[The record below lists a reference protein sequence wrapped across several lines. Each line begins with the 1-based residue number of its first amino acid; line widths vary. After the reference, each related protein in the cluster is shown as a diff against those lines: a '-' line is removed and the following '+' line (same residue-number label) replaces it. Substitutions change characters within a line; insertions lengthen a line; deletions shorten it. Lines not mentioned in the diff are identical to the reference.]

1 MTVFQLPEE
10 IVFPKPEL
18 ADVDGLLAIGGD
30 LSPLRLLTAY
40 SIGIFPWYNEDN
52 PILWWSLDP
61 RLVFFPAEAKFSK
74 SLMRKI
80 KHQEFEIR
88 IDTNFNKVIALCA
101 SQLRK
106 TQTGTWIN
114 KDVIKAYIRLYD
126 LGFAHSFEV
135 YKDNQLVGGL
145 YGLSLG
151 GVFMGES
158 MFHTVTDASK
168 VAFYYLVKYIESM
181 DFDFIDCQQVTTHL
195 VSFGAR
201 PIARKVFL
209 DLLKNSMQK
218 ENRIGKWN
226 VV

>member
-1 MTVFQLPEE
+1 MTVFQLPDE

-18 ADVDGLLAIGGD
+18 ADSDGLLAIGGD

-40 SIGIFPWYNEDN
+40 SMGIFPWYNEDN

-61 RLVFFPAEAKFSK
+61 RLVLFPAEAKFSK

-80 KHQEFEIR
+80 KQQEFEIR
-88 IDTNFNKVIALCA
+88 IDTNFRKVIALCA

-114 KDVIKAYIRLYD
+114 GDVIKAYTRLHD
-126 LGFAHSFEV
+126 LGFAHSFEA
-135 YKDNQLVGGL
+135 YKENKLVGGL

-158 MFHTVTDASK
+158 MFHTETDASK
-168 VAFYYLVKYIESM
+168 VAFYYLVKYIEAM

-195 VSFGAR
+195 VSLGAR
-201 PIARKVFL
+201 PVVRKVFL
-209 DLLKNSMQK
+209 DLLKKSIQK
-218 ENRIGKWN
+218 ESRIGKWN
-226 VV
+226 GI